1 MSTGQPASRP
11 HGGAGA
17 DDVRA
22 DIERTRQQLGETVE
36 ALAAKAD
43 VKARARQK
51 VTEAREQ
58 AAGRVTRLRK
68 QAAGRAGQAA
78 GLAGHATSRAGQA
91 AGLAGQAT
99 ARAGQATARAGQA
112 TAAGRRDNR
121 AALAAAAAAVGFSF
135 IAVMLWRRGG
145 CLNLAQRARP
155 LQR

>member
-1 MSTGQPASRP
+1 MSTGQPASRA

-78 GLAGHATSRAGQA
+78 GLAGHATAR
-91 AGLAGQAT
+91 AGQAT

-112 TAAGRRDNR
+112 AAAGRRDNR

-135 IAVMLWRRGG
+135 IAVVLWRHGG